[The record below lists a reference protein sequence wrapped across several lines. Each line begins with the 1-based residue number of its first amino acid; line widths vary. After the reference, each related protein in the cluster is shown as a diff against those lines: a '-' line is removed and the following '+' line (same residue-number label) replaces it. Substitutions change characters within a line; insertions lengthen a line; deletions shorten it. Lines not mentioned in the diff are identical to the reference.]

1 MSASVFATI
10 QELQWQPILITV
22 IVIILTSTRFTN
34 ILKGQLQKR
43 KLQSIIQS
51 TRSTDSSK
59 VSSANA
65 GSTGIQVSSI
75 HVHPIKSL
83 RAISLSSTRLTD
95 LGLEGDRTLMLV
107 RPSSSTGKHRFL
119 TQRQCPILATINT
132 SIPVTTTDG
141 SDNTTKITISHSE
154 SKQGVEVDITPS
166 SLLSN
171 PLRYKAGLW
180 DDIVEVVD
188 LGDEAASF
196 FHSILASCYNEDA
209 VENAHADD
217 YNDVRLVA
225 QLPQPERRVD
235 GRYCPPATLDILGRV
250 PKVSLTDG
258 FPILIASEASLNE
271 LNRRL
276 KSKGKPAINMNRFRA
291 NIVVKGDTLSA
302 FEEDEWKAIQIGG
315 EYGPILHVVKG
326 CPRCKQSCTDQMTGE
341 KFEEPLETLK
351 EFRALGKNAEDVYF
365 AQNVVL
371 QPGMGGKEICV
382 GDQVRVLTRGAPV
395 WDMGSVQAE

>member
-1 MSASVFATI
+1 
-10 QELQWQPILITV
+10 
-22 IVIILTSTRFTN
+22 
-34 ILKGQLQKR
+34 
-43 KLQSIIQS
+43 
-51 TRSTDSSK
+51 
-59 VSSANA
+59 
-65 GSTGIQVSSI
+65 
-75 HVHPIKSL
+75 
-83 RAISLSSTRLTD
+83 
-95 LGLEGDRTLMLV
+95 MLV
-107 RPSSSTGKHRFL
+107 QPSSSTGKYRFL

-141 SDNTTKITISHSE
+141 SDNNNTTKITIHHAE

-171 PLRYKAGLW
+171 PIRYNAGLW
-180 DDIVEVVD
+180 DDTVQVVD

-196 FHSILASCYNEDA
+196 FHFILASCDNA
-209 VENAHADD
+209 AHADD

-225 QLPQPERRVD
+225 QFPQPERRVD
-235 GRYCPPATLDILGRV
+235 GRYCPPVAMDILGRV
-250 PKVSLTDG
+250 PNVSLTDG
-258 FPILIASEASLNE
+258 FPILIASESSLKE

-276 KSKGKPAINMNRFRA
+276 KSKGKSAIDMNRFRA

-315 EYGPILHVVKG
+315 EDGPIFHVVKG

-341 KFEEPLETLK
+341 RFEEPLETLK

-382 GDQVRVLTRGAPV
+382 GDQVRILTRGAPV
-395 WDMGSVQAE
+395 WDMDSVQAE